1 MENII
6 LTMLSISILVLSIDV
21 IEWIVDRIEESIG
34 NNQEV
39 CFRGPLTFNLGFE
52 Y

>member
-21 IEWIVDRIEESIG
+21 IEWIVDRIEER
-34 NNQEV
+34 
-39 CFRGPLTFNLGFE
+39 FKK
-52 Y
+52 